1 MLCQQNAKTM
11 YLKTLNPRLI
21 FFRIFYYKILEMKF
35 FSSLMLKNFSSH
47 FTWKLSWTPFHKL
60 MISIISMNM
69 NKTKLSATKGL
80 TIMHCRLWNMVHR
93 SNLNTLAKW
102 IPSFLG
108 IPRNSQKF
116 PTMQISLHQISLEFL
131 RIFGNGKLGLTL
143 GLEFL
148 GIPRNSKFYNFRSL
162 RIVENFW
169 E

>member
-1 MLCQQNAKTM
+1 MLFLVRSEGLSCSSGAH
-11 YLKTLNPRLI
+11 PC
-21 FFRIFYYKILEMKF
+21 EMN
-35 FSSLMLKNFSSH
+35 SQ
-47 FTWKLSWTPFHKL
+47 LSGN
-60 MISIISMNM
+60 SQE
-69 NKTKLSATKGL
+69 
-80 TIMHCRLWNMVHR
+80 
-93 SNLNTLAKW
+93 
-102 IPSFLG
+102 FLR

-169 E
+169 EQKNSGQLGLEFLAIPRNSKLCKLAIQLRDVLKVRKTLKIVEDFIVFSYFFTF

>member
-1 MLCQQNAKTM
+1 MVSEYQLPRALINLMGTAAWYAKGAPPLRKECPANSLESKPRDVKWIRRVDTKDPLVKIFTSCFWSTQLNAWE
-11 YLKTLNPRLI
+11 LK
-21 FFRIFYYKILEMKF
+21 
-35 FSSLMLKNFSSH
+35 
-47 FTWKLSWTPFHKL
+47 
-60 MISIISMNM
+60 
-69 NKTKLSATKGL
+69 ADA
-80 TIMHCRLWNMVHR
+80 VAA
-93 SNLNTLAKW
+93 LAKW

-162 RIVENFW
+162 RIVDNFW

>member
-1 MLCQQNAKTM
+1 MHENTEWNTNTEDDNSC
-11 YLKTLNPRLI
+11 TLRLPC
-21 FFRIFYYKILEMKF
+21 KMN
-35 FSSLMLKNFSSH
+35 SQ
-47 FTWKLSWTPFHKL
+47 LS
-60 MISIISMNM
+60 
-69 NKTKLSATKGL
+69 G
-80 TIMHCRLWNMVHR
+80 
-93 SNLNTLAKW
+93 
-102 IPSFLG
+102 
-108 IPRNSQKF
+108 NSQKF